1 MKKKKVLYLVKAG
14 EDFYDLIRSI
24 IPSDRYELMTLQ
36 DGSAEERKRLLA
48 QAELVIVGGARMSE
62 EDVEAALN
70 CRLILHQG
78 VGYHDTVATDL
89 LMKRQIRL
97 AVTPQGT
104 SEGVA
109 EHAIMMMLATGRR
122 LAYCDAELREGRWH
136 SNTFRSTARQLFG
149 STVGIIGFGRIGKQ
163 VAKRLIGFDTRTIY
177 TDLVDIPSDIEKKLK
192 VTRFSLNELLR
203 KSDFVTLHVPLTDIT
218 HHLIDAEA
226 LDAMKEGATLINCAR
241 GPVVSEVALIKA
253 LQSGHI
259 GGAGLDVF
267 EVEPPA
273 FPNPFSDFPNVV
285 LTPHHAPGTRDT
297 MIIKFKEIFSNAD
310 RFFNGERMENEI
322 SLI

>member
-1 MKKKKVLYLVKAG
+1 MKKKVLYLVKAD
-14 EDFYDLIRSI
+14 ENFYDLIRSVT
-24 IPSDRYELMTLQ
+24 PSDRYELMTLI
-36 DGSAEERKRLLA
+36 DGSTEERKRLLS
-48 QAELVIVGGARMSE
+48 QAEMIIVGGAKMTA
-62 EDVEAALN
+62 EDAEAAFN
-70 CRLILHQG
+70 CRLVLHQG
-78 VGYHDTVATDL
+78 VGYHDTVATDV

-122 LAYCDAELREGRWH
+122 LAYCDSELREGRWH
-136 SNTFRSTARQLFG
+136 SNTFRSSARQLFG

-163 VAKRLIGFDTRTIY
+163 VAKRLIGFGATTIY
-177 TDLVDIPSDIEKKLK
+177 TDLLEMSPEIEAELK
-192 VTRFSLNELLR
+192 VTRVDIDTLLAE
-203 KSDFVTLHVPLTDIT
+203 SDFVSLHVPLTELT
-218 HHLIDAEA
+218 HHLIDEVA
-226 LDAMKEGATLINCAR
+226 LNKMKAGGTLINCAR
-241 GPVVSEVALIKA
+241 GPVVSEVALIAA
-253 LQSGHI
+253 LKSGHI

-273 FPNPFSDFPNVV
+273 APNPFADFANVV

-297 MIIKFKEIFSNAD
+297 MIVKFKEIFANAD
-310 RFFNGERMENEI
+310 RFFNGERMQNEI

>member
-1 MKKKKVLYLVKAG
+1 MKKKVLYLVKA
-14 EDFYDLIRSI
+14 DDNFYDLIRSVT
-24 IPSDRYELMTLQ
+24 PSDRYELMTLI
-36 DGSAEERKRLLA
+36 DGSIEERKRLLS
-48 QAELVIVGGARMSE
+48 QAEMIIVGGAKMTA
-62 EDVEAALN
+62 EDAEAAFN
-70 CRLILHQG
+70 CRLVLHQG
-78 VGYHDTVATDL
+78 VGYHDTVATDV

-122 LAYCDAELREGRWH
+122 LAYCDSELREGRWH
-136 SNTFRSTARQLFG
+136 SNTFRSSARQLFG

-163 VAKRLIGFDTRTIY
+163 VAKRLIGFGTKTIY
-177 TDLVDIPSDIEKKLK
+177 TDLLEMSPEIEAELKVIRVDID
-192 VTRFSLNELLR
+192 TLLAE
-203 KSDFVTLHVPLTDIT
+203 SDFVSLHVPLTELT
-218 HHLIDAEA
+218 HHLIDEVA
-226 LDAMKEGATLINCAR
+226 LKKMKAGGTLINCAR
-241 GPVVSEVALIKA
+241 GPVVSEVALIAA
-253 LQSGHI
+253 LKSGHI

-267 EVEPPA
+267 EEEPPA
-273 FPNPFSDFPNVV
+273 APNPFADFANVV

-297 MIIKFKEIFSNAD
+297 MIVKFKEIFANAD

>member
-1 MKKKKVLYLVKAG
+1 MKQKVLYLVKAD
-14 EDFYDLIRSI
+14 ENFYDLIRSVT
-24 IPSDRYELMTLQ
+24 PSDRYELMTLI
-36 DGSAEERKRLLA
+36 DGSIEERRRLLSE
-48 QAELVIVGGARMSE
+48 AELIIVGGAKMTA
-62 EDVEAALN
+62 EDAETAFK
-70 CRLILHQG
+70 CRLVLHQG
-78 VGYHDTVATDL
+78 VGYHDTVATDV

-122 LAYCDAELREGRWH
+122 LAFCDSELREGRWH
-136 SNTFRSTARQLFG
+136 SNTFRSSARQLFG

-163 VAKRLIGFDTRTIY
+163 VAKRLIGFDTKTIY
-177 TDLVDIPSDIEKKLK
+177 TDLLEIAPEIESELKSSRVDID
-192 VTRFSLNELLR
+192 TLLTE
-203 KSDFVTLHVPLTDIT
+203 SDFVTLHVPLTELT
-218 HHLIDAEA
+218 HHLIDEVA
-226 LDAMKEGATLINCAR
+226 LNKMKTGATLINCAR
-241 GPVVSEVALIKA
+241 GPVVSEVALIAA
-253 LQSGHI
+253 LKSGHL

-273 FPNPFSDFPNVV
+273 TPNPFADFANVV

-297 MIIKFKEIFSNAD
+297 MLVKFKEIFTNAD
-310 RFFNGERMENEI
+310 RFFSGERMENEI

>member
-36 DGSAEERKRLLA
+36 DGSVEERKRLLA

-177 TDLVDIPSDIEKKLK
+177 TDFVEIPSDIEKELK

>member
-1 MKKKKVLYLVKAG
+1 MKKKVLYLVKAD
-14 EDFYDLIRSI
+14 ESYNDHIRSVTT
-24 IPSDRYELMTLQ
+24 SDSYEIMTLI
-36 DGSAEERKRLLA
+36 DGSIEERKRLLS
-48 QAELVIVGGARMSE
+48 QAEMIIVGGAKMTA
-62 EDVEAALN
+62 EDAEAAFN
-70 CRLILHQG
+70 CRLVLHQG
-78 VGYHDTVATDL
+78 VGYHDTVATDV

-122 LAYCDAELREGRWH
+122 LAYCDSELREGRWH
-136 SNTFRSTARQLFG
+136 SNTFRSSARQLFG

-163 VAKRLIGFDTRTIY
+163 VAKRLIGFGTKTIY
-177 TDLVDIPSDIEKKLK
+177 TDLLEMSPEIEAELK
-192 VTRFSLNELLR
+192 VTRVDIDTLLAE
-203 KSDFVTLHVPLTDIT
+203 SDFVSLHVPLTELT
-218 HHLIDAEA
+218 HHLIDEVA
-226 LDAMKEGATLINCAR
+226 LKKMKAGGTLINCAR
-241 GPVVSEVALIKA
+241 GPVVSEVALIAA
-253 LQSGHI
+253 LKSGHI

-267 EVEPPA
+267 EEEPPA
-273 FPNPFSDFPNVV
+273 APNPFADFANVV

-297 MIIKFKEIFSNAD
+297 MIVKFKEIFANAD

>member
-1 MKKKKVLYLVKAG
+1 
-14 EDFYDLIRSI
+14 
-24 IPSDRYELMTLQ
+24 
-36 DGSAEERKRLLA
+36 
-48 QAELVIVGGARMSE
+48 
-62 EDVEAALN
+62 
-70 CRLILHQG
+70 
-78 VGYHDTVATDL
+78 
-89 LMKRQIRL
+89 MKRQIRL

-177 TDLVDIPSDIEKKLK
+177 TDLVEIPSDIEKELK

-297 MIIKFKEIFSNAD
+297 MIIKFKEIFFNAD

>member
-1 MKKKKVLYLVKAG
+1 MKQKVLYLVKAD
-14 EDFYDLIRSI
+14 ENFYDLIRSVT
-24 IPSDRYELMTLQ
+24 PSDRYELMTLI
-36 DGSAEERKRLLA
+36 DGSIEERRRLLSE
-48 QAELVIVGGARMSE
+48 AELIIVGGAKMTA
-62 EDVEAALN
+62 EDAETASK
-70 CRLILHQG
+70 CRLVLHQG
-78 VGYHDTVATDL
+78 VGYHDTVATDV

-122 LAYCDAELREGRWH
+122 LAFCDSELREGRWH
-136 SNTFRSTARQLFG
+136 SNTFRSSARQLFG

-163 VAKRLIGFDTRTIY
+163 VAKRLIGFDTKTIY
-177 TDLVDIPSDIEKKLK
+177 TDLLEIAPEIESELKSSRVDID
-192 VTRFSLNELLR
+192 TLLTE
-203 KSDFVTLHVPLTDIT
+203 SDFVTLHVPLTELT
-218 HHLIDAEA
+218 HHLIDEVA
-226 LDAMKEGATLINCAR
+226 LNKMKTGATLINCAR
-241 GPVVSEVALIKA
+241 GPVVSEVALIAA
-253 LQSGHI
+253 LKSGHL

-273 FPNPFSDFPNVV
+273 TPNPFADFANVV

-297 MIIKFKEIFSNAD
+297 MLVKFKEIFANAD

>member
-1 MKKKKVLYLVKAG
+1 MKKKVLYLVKAD
-14 EDFYDLIRSI
+14 EDFYDLIRSVT
-24 IPSDRYELMTLQ
+24 PSDRYELMTLI
-36 DGSAEERKRLLA
+36 DGSIEERKRLLS
-48 QAELVIVGGARMSE
+48 QAEMIIVGGAKMTT
-62 EDVEAALN
+62 EDAEAALN
-70 CRLILHQG
+70 CRLVLHQG
-78 VGYHDTVATDL
+78 VGYHDTVATDV

-122 LAYCDAELREGRWH
+122 LAYCDSELREGRWH
-136 SNTFRSTARQLFG
+136 SNTFRSSARQLFG

-163 VAKRLIGFDTRTIY
+163 VAKRLIGFGTRTIY
-177 TDLVDIPSDIEKKLK
+177 TDLLEMSSEIEVELKATRVDID
-192 VTRFSLNELLR
+192 TLLAE
-203 KSDFVTLHVPLTDIT
+203 SDFVSLHVPLTELT
-218 HHLIDAEA
+218 HHLIDEVA
-226 LDAMKEGATLINCAR
+226 LNKMKAGGTLINCAR
-241 GPVVSEVALIKA
+241 GPVVSEIALIAA
-253 LQSGHI
+253 LKSGHI

-273 FPNPFSDFPNVV
+273 APNPFADFVNVV

-297 MIIKFKEIFSNAD
+297 MIVKFKEIFANAD